1 MSTRTKP
8 DGRSVAARQRAA
20 TLRKEARRAEQRRRL
35 RTIAAG
41 VALILAVAVG
51 IGVQAARST
60 SDRPDGVPAG
70 VVGGVGVALGGSA
83 PVTVDVYEDF
93 LCPACGRFEAAVGP
107 ELRRL
112 AAEGKVRIVYRP
124 MAFLDGYSTTR
135 YSTRALN
142 AAACAIDAGLF
153 ADYHTRLFEA
163 QPAEGGPGLSDDQLI
178 ELGRDAGITDDDFAG
193 CVDDMRYERWTQQA
207 TDAASK
213 AGVVQTPTVRI
224 NGHDLLDPTVDG
236 LREAVANATH

>member
-1 MSTRTKP
+1 MSTRNKP

-70 VVGGVGVALGGSA
+70 VVGGVGVALGGGA

-112 AAEGKVRIVYRP
+112 AA
-124 MAFLDGYSTTR
+124 
-135 YSTRALN
+135 
-142 AAACAIDAGLF
+142 
-153 ADYHTRLFEA
+153 
-163 QPAEGGPGLSDDQLI
+163 
-178 ELGRDAGITDDDFAG
+178 
-193 CVDDMRYERWTQQA
+193 
-207 TDAASK
+207 
-213 AGVVQTPTVRI
+213 
-224 NGHDLLDPTVDG
+224 
-236 LREAVANATH
+236 